1 MNEIRKDYLLDKWVI
16 LSPKRSKRPHVA
28 SKTLPVKDEACIFCP
43 GNEKS
48 TPPSIIE
55 KPLNNWKIRVFENK
69 FPAVVKAKYDK
80 RIERFFY
87 SLQGYGKHYIMVD
100 TPLHNLHP
108 GDYSLE
114 QWQLWFETV
123 ADIIYMEMTDENI
136 KYVSVFKNHGVEAGA
151 SQPHPHTQIIS
162 LPMVPSIIQQEL
174 EKAKEYYEFTG
185 RCAFCDILKEEARM
199 KKRVVFENSKVLVLC
214 PFAPLQPYEAWIFP
228 KQHTASIQMKNKT
241 RDEVLLAL
249 KKVLKAYSSLDLPFN
264 FMFHMLYPRMEDG
277 DKYHFHIE
285 VLPRIERDAGFEFG
299 TGMNITT
306 LKPEDSAKFLRNF
319 FK

>member
-1 MNEIRKDYLLDKWVI
+1 MNEIRKDYLLDRWVI
-16 LSPKRSKRPHVA
+16 ISPKRFKRPHVA
-28 SKTLPVKDEACIFCP
+28 SQPSPIKDEACIFCP
-43 GNEKS
+43 GNES
-48 TPPSIIE
+48 NTPPSIIE

-69 FPAVVKAKYDK
+69 FPAVVKSKQDK
-80 RIERFFY
+80 RVERFFY
-87 SLQGYGKHYIMVD
+87 SLKAYGKHYILVD

-114 QWQLWFETV
+114 QWQLWFETI
-123 ADIIYMEMTDENI
+123 ADIIYMEMADEDI
-136 KYVSVFKNHGVEAGA
+136 KYVSVFKNHGAEAGA

-162 LPMVPSIIQQEL
+162 LPIVPSIIQQEL
-174 EKAKEYYEFTG
+174 MKAKEYYQFTG
-185 RCAFCDILKEEARM
+185 KCVFCEILKEESRM
-199 KKRVVFENSKVLVLC
+199 KKRIVFENSKVAVLC

-228 KQHTASIQMKNKT
+228 KHHTASIQMTNKT

-249 KKVLKAYSSLDLPFN
+249 KRVLKAYSNLSLPFN
-264 FMFHMLYPRMEDG
+264 FMFHMLYPRMDDG

-285 VLPRIERDAGFEFG
+285 ILPRVERDAGFELG

-306 LKPEDSAKFLRNF
+306 ISPEDSAKFLRKF